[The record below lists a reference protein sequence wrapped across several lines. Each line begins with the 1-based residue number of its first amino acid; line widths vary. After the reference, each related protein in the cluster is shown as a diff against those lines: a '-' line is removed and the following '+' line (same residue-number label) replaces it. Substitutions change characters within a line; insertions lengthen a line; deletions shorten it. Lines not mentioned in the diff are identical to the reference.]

1 MDQGEVYT
9 EPLIT
14 EYLFQRATERG
25 VPLSGAF
32 ELTPLCNFRCRMCYV
47 TRTPEAVAA
56 SSRPPM
62 ALEDWLSLA
71 RQAREHGLL
80 FLLLTGGEPLLWPD
94 FWPLYRELSGM
105 GFQLSINSNGSLID
119 EAAIAAFT
127 RQPPSRINITLYGA
141 SENTYASLCRNG
153 GGFRRTVAAIDGLR
167 KAGIPVKL
175 NCSLTPWNAGDLE
188 AMVQFA
194 QERELILEVN
204 TYMFPPLRRDGDS
217 VGVNQRFTPEDAA
230 WWHLRR
236 YQLLYGE
243 ERFQNLIRAAA
254 DGLAPPPG
262 PDELCGDRC
271 DGTVACRA
279 GRASFWVTWDGWL
292 TPCGMA
298 PEPKTDLRKSSF
310 SQAWE
315 QIKAM
320 TAALRT
326 SSLCPSCPNRNMC
339 HSCMAIAMSETGR
352 SEGVPQY
359 LCRMMEAMK
368 IHAEAFLNGSVSG
381 QHDISHRKPQR
392 EEIL

>member
-1 MDQGEVYT
+1 M
-9 EPLIT
+9 
-14 EYLFQRATERG
+14 
-25 VPLSGAF
+25 
-32 ELTPLCNFRCRMCYV
+32 
-47 TRTPEAVAA
+47 
-56 SSRPPM
+56 
-62 ALEDWLSLA
+62 
-71 RQAREHGLL
+71 
-80 FLLLTGGEPLLWPD
+80 TGGEPLLWPD

-141 SENTYASLCRNG
+141 SEDTYASLCRNG

-298 PEPKTDLRKSSF
+298 PRAGLSAPCRFSF
-310 SQAWE
+310 CPN
-315 QIKAM
+315 
-320 TAALRT
+320 ALRIFIQNWYLLCIGIGQT
-326 SSLCPSCPNRNMC
+326 ISLRNTQ
-339 HSCMAIAMSETGR
+339 SKGA
-352 SEGVPQY
+352 
-359 LCRMMEAMK
+359 
-368 IHAEAFLNGSVSG
+368 HAYENQQLFRVL
-381 QHDISHRKPQR
+381 
-392 EEIL
+392 